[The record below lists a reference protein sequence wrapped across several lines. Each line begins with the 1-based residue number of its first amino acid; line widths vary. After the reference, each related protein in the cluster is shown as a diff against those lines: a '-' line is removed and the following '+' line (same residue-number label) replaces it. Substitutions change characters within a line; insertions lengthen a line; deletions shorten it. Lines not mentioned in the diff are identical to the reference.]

1 MASLFVLSSRSLT
14 LWSPFFVK
22 HLRIDTKNL
31 DSFLTVLLRKDG
43 LELMES
49 SVETLVFLDSLGI
62 SALRSNDEDGK
73 AATEILTLF
82 GQSLEK
88 LKPISTDQRTMMAS
102 TIQALVVAGNLA
114 ALSKI
119 SV

>member
-1 MASLFVLSSRSLT
+1 
-14 LWSPFFVK
+14 
-22 HLRIDTKNL
+22 
-31 DSFLTVLLRKDG
+31 
-43 LELMES
+43 MES

-114 ALSKI
+114 ALFEDFGI
-119 SV
+119 TRDQGHLVPP